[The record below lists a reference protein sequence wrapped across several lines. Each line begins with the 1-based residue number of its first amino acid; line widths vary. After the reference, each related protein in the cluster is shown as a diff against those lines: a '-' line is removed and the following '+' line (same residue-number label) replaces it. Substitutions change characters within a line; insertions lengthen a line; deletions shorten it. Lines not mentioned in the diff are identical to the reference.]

1 MEPAAAV
8 VKLVPAVSV
17 EYCRKNKPWWYKK
30 IIGGRAFSPLTNR
43 NPCAI
48 IDSQTKRKELKPMKI
63 IAVILTVACLCGVC
77 ALCADADIYAKTA
90 IVYEIDRDADVVVV
104 EDATGNLWEFEGVED
119 YEIGDFV
126 SMVMD
131 DNDTTS
137 IYDDVIVASQYS
149 GYSVER

>member
-1 MEPAAAV
+1 
-8 VKLVPAVSV
+8 
-17 EYCRKNKPWWYKK
+17 
-30 IIGGRAFSPLTNR
+30 
-43 NPCAI
+43 
-48 IDSQTKRKELKPMKI
+48 MKI

-137 IYDDVIVASQYS
+137 IYDDVIVVSQYS